1 MIINNFK
8 SELSNLKNN
17 IDNELNNFFDQI
29 IADNRLNFNKSLL
42 EAIKEFTLRGGKRIR
57 PILVI
62 KGFEACDGN
71 PDKLNPN
78 KINDMIKASICIE
91 LMQSSFLIHD
101 DIMDEADT
109 RRNKPTVHKLLGI
122 NQAILAG
129 NIAMVLGESII
140 LNSNFKEEIRQKAIR
155 KFNEIVETTNYGQ
168 LLDLILS
175 ENGISDVSEEEI
187 NQVMLLKTA
196 KYTLEGPLQLG
207 AIFAGADETQLKEY
221 FNQLSAIAIP
231 LGIAFQIQDD
241 ILGIFADEKELGK
254 SIYSDVQE
262 NKKTLLVWYAYNNSD
277 PDQKLFIKSIL
288 GKNDITPSEFEE
300 LKKIIIDTG
309 SLDYSKKKAQSL
321 INEAK
326 NNINKSSINKEAKG
340 FLLNFADYLIKR
352 ER

>member
-1 MIINNFK
+1 MIVSKFK
-8 SELSNLKNN
+8 SEIYNFKTI
-17 IDNELNNFFDQI
+17 IDNELNNFFSET
-29 IADNRLNFNKSLL
+29 IADNRLNFNKPFL

-57 PILVI
+57 PILI
-62 KGFEACDGN
+62 LNGFLACGG
-71 PDKLNPN
+71 DKA
-78 KINDMIKASICIE
+78 KTVEVIKASICIE

-129 NIAMVLGESII
+129 NIAMVLGQSII
-140 LNSNFKEEIRQKAIR
+140 LNSNFPADIKLKALQ
-155 KFNEIVETTNYGQ
+155 KFNEIVKTTNYGQ
-168 LLDLILS
+168 FLDLILS
-175 ENGISDVSEEEI
+175 EKDINDVSEEEI

-196 KYTLEGPLQLG
+196 KYTIEGPLQLG
-207 AIFAGADETQLKEY
+207 AIFAGAID
-221 FNQLSAIAIP
+221 NQLQELYNISIP

-254 SIYSDVQE
+254 SVYSDVQE

-288 GKNDITPSEFEE
+288 GKNDITPNEFEE

-309 SLDYSKKKAQSL
+309 SLDYSKKMAQSL
-321 INEAK
+321 ISEAN
-326 NNINKSSINKEAKG
+326 NNINKSSINKEAKD

-352 ER
+352 EK